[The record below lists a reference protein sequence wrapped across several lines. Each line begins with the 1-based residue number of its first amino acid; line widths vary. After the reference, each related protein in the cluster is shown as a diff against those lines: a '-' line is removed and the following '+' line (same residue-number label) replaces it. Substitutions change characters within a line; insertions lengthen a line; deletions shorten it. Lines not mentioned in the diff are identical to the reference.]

1 MNLNNPTPDNRPNAL
16 PWEGIEALAERSG
29 AFALSGPNLAARVLA
44 ETARRRSEANAAR
57 ESARVMVMAAFALSV
72 LLLGYVE
79 FSGRQAESA
88 ASARL
93 NEWNGMA
100 QWVATLE

>member
-1 MNLNNPTPDNRPNAL
+1 MSLNNPNDNPTNAL
-16 PWEGIEALAERSG
+16 PWEGIETLAERSG
-29 AFALSGPNLAARVLA
+29 AFALAGPTLAARVLA
-44 ETARRRSEANAAR
+44 ETARLRAEASAAR

-79 FSGRQAESA
+79 FSGRQAASA

-93 NEWNGMA
+93 DEWNGMA